1 MIRQYPNSTMVF
13 DYYQLENEL
22 ETDKPELFYI
32 GTDYELLTDEDDE
45 VIFRT
50 QRVYKPDKRF
60 TLLFQQKHYWTEE
73 IEEMNQAF
81 EEEGA
86 NGINKINFKKFAKDV
101 DI

>member
-1 MIRQYPNSTMVF
+1 MIQQYPNSTLVF

-50 QRVYKPDKRF
+50 QRVYKQGERF

-73 IEEMNQAF
+73 I
-81 EEEGA
+81 
-86 NGINKINFKKFAKDV
+86 K
-101 DI
+101 